1 MGTSALL
8 LSQSIPV
15 LMTPRSLFFQAA
27 DELYMDCLRS
37 VDPEDLRKPCAK
49 YVFRIVRDQNAVAG
63 ASAHVFRAC
72 KPEIKV
78 RLPIFIICLF
88 IRTFYYY
95 YIIKSCFH
103 LIFGIRSF
111 SYYL

>member
-1 MGTSALL
+1 
-8 LSQSIPV
+8 
-15 LMTPRSLFFQAA
+15 MTPRSLFFQAA

-63 ASAHVFRAC
+63 ASSHVFRAC

-78 RLPIFIICLF
+78 RLPYFYFLFVYLF
-88 IRTFYYY
+88 IRTFHYY
-95 YIIKSCFH
+95 CFI
-103 LIFGIRSF
+103 LILFSF
-111 SYYL
+111 DFWYFLLFLSFMDF